1 MIFHKLWFGY
11 NKAKIRDMQEYR
23 KESITL
29 IHCRGD
35 RMKNPPQINFRI
47 EDSHTTAEFLLV
59 LGSGFITRMSAE
71 MNVEKFLYA
80 RARPDT
86 NVR

>member
-1 MIFHKLWFGY
+1 
-11 NKAKIRDMQEYR
+11 MQEYR

-29 IHCRGD
+29 IHCQGD
-35 RMKNPPQINFRI
+35 QTKNPPQIYFRI

-59 LGSGFITRMSAE
+59 LGSGFITRMSVE